1 MESLRNK
8 NILLGVT
15 GGIAAY
21 KSAEIV
27 RGLKKLGSSVRVV
40 MTKSAQEFITPLTL
54 QALSGNPVSTDLLD
68 AEAEAA
74 MGHIELSRW
83 ADAVLIAPATAN
95 TLAKLSSGRADDL
108 LSSITLAFDGT
119 IGLAPAMNQAM
130 WSDERTQSNIKNLED
145 KNFSLYGPGSG
156 EQACG
161 DVGLGRMLEPSEI
174 IERLASL
181 FEAGSLSNKSV
192 LITAGPTQEPIDPV
206 RYVTN
211 RSSGKM
217 GYALAE
223 AATELGAQVTLVSG
237 PVNLEAP
244 SSCHLV
250 SVKTAEEMYEAVMHH
265 AKGKDIYIGTAAVAD
280 YSPLTVKASK
290 IKKDINNSPLVL
302 EMKENQ
308 DILKAVSELE
318 DRPYV
323 VGFAAET
330 EDLLKN
336 ARKKLKK
343 KKLDLIIANDVSDN
357 SIGFDSNENEVTLIT
372 DSTELLFDRDSKK
385 KISKKIL
392 EFISK
397 TSRFRDGEI
406 LNLEK
411 EKEDMKKMREMYESK

>member
-1 MESLRNK
+1 VKSLINK

-27 RGLKKLGSSVRVV
+27 RGLKKAGSSVRVV
-40 MTKSAQEFITPLTL
+40 MTQSAKEFITPLTL

-68 AEAEAA
+68 VEAEAA
-74 MGHIELSRW
+74 MGHIELARW
-83 ADAVLIAPATAN
+83 ADAILIAPATAN

-108 LSSITLAFDGT
+108 LSSITLAFDGP

-130 WSDERTQSNIKNLED
+130 WKDERTQSNIQNLEH

-174 IERLASL
+174 IELFASL
-181 FEAGSLSNKSV
+181 FEAGTMSNKSI

-206 RYVTN
+206 RYLTN

-223 AATELGAQVTLVSG
+223 AAVEAGAQVTLVSG
-237 PVNLEAP
+237 PVNIEPPAR
-244 SSCHLV
+244 CNLV
-250 SVKTAEEMYEAVMHH
+250 SVKTAEEMYEAVIHH
-265 AKGKDIYIGTAAVAD
+265 IKKKDIYIGTAAVAD
-280 YSPLTVKASK
+280 YSPTKVEGSK
-290 IKKDINNSPLVL
+290 IKKDRSNSPLIL
-302 EMKENQ
+302 EMKENK
-308 DILKAVSELE
+308 DILKEVSELE
-318 DRPYV
+318 DKPYM

-330 EDLLKN
+330 DDLLEN
-336 ARKKLKK
+336 ARKKLET
-343 KKLDLIIANDVSDN
+343 KKLDLIIANDVSDK

-372 DSTELLFDRDSKK
+372 SSEELLLDRDSKK
-385 KISKKIL
+385 KIAKKIL
-392 EFISK
+392 EFIS
-397 TSRFRDGEI
+397 S
-406 LNLEK
+406 N
-411 EKEDMKKMREMYESK
+411 S

>member
-1 MESLRNK
+1 MESLINK

-27 RGLKKLGSSVRVV
+27 RGLKKAGSSVRVV
-40 MTKSAQEFITPLTL
+40 MTQSAQEFITPLTL

-74 MGHIELSRW
+74 MGHIELARW
-83 ADAVLIAPATAN
+83 ADAILIAPATAN
-95 TLAKLSSGRADDL
+95 TIARLSSGRADDL
-108 LSSITLAFDGT
+108 LSSITLAFDGPV
-119 IGLAPAMNQAM
+119 GLAPAMNQAM
-130 WSDERTQSNIKNLED
+130 WKDERTQSNIKNLENKD
-145 KNFSLYGPGSG
+145 FSLYGPGSG

-174 IERLASL
+174 VELFASL

-223 AATELGAQVTLVSG
+223 AAVEAGAQVTLVSG
-237 PVNLEAP
+237 PVNIKPPAT
-244 SSCHLV
+244 CNLV
-250 SVKTAEEMYEAVMHH
+250 PVETAQEMYDAVMHH
-265 AKGKDIYIGTAAVAD
+265 VRGKDVYIGTAAVAD
-280 YSPLTVKASK
+280 YSPSKVESSK
-290 IKKDINNSPLVL
+290 IKKKGNNEALVL
-302 EMKENQ
+302 KMKENQ
-308 DILKAVSELE
+308 DILKTISDMK
-318 DRPYV
+318 DRPYT

-336 ARKKLKK
+336 ARKKLEKK
-343 KKLDLIIANDVSDN
+343 KIDLIIANDVSDK
-357 SIGFDSNENEVTLIT
+357 SIGFDSEENEVTLIT
-372 DSTELLFDRDSKK
+372 NSEEVLLDRSSKK
-385 KISKKIL
+385 KIAKRIV
-392 EFISK
+392 EFIS
-397 TSRFRDGEI
+397 G
-406 LNLEK
+406 N
-411 EKEDMKKMREMYESK
+411 

>member
-1 MESLRNK
+1 MESLINK

-27 RGLKKLGSSVRVV
+27 RGLKKAGSSVRVV
-40 MTKSAQEFITPLTL
+40 MTQSAQEFITPLTL

-74 MGHIELSRW
+74 MGHIELARW
-83 ADAVLIAPATAN
+83 ADAILIAPATAN
-95 TLAKLSSGRADDL
+95 TIARLSSGRADDL
-108 LSSITLAFDGT
+108 LSSITLAFDGP

-130 WSDERTQSNIKNLED
+130 WKDERTQSNIKNLEIKD
-145 KNFSLYGPGSG
+145 FSLYGPGSG

-161 DVGLGRMLEPSEI
+161 DIGLGRMLEPSEI
-174 IERLASL
+174 VELFASL
-181 FEAGSLSNKSV
+181 FKAGSLSNKSV

-223 AATELGAQVTLVSG
+223 AAVEAGAQVTLVSG
-237 PVNLEAP
+237 PVNIKPPAN
-244 SSCHLV
+244 CNLV
-250 SVKTAEEMYEAVMHH
+250 SVETAQEMYDAVVHH
-265 AKGKDIYIGTAAVAD
+265 VKGKDFYIGTAAVAD
-280 YSPLTVKASK
+280 YSPAKVEGTK
-290 IKKDINNSPLVL
+290 IKKNGNNESLVL

-308 DILKAVSELE
+308 DILKTVSEME

-336 ARKKLKK
+336 ARKKLEKK
-343 KKLDLIIANDVSDN
+343 KIDLIIANDVSNKD
-357 SIGFDSNENEVTLIT
+357 IGFDSEENEVTLIT
-372 DSTELLFDRDSKK
+372 SSEELLLDRDSKK

-392 EFISK
+392 EFISNN
-397 TSRFRDGEI
+397 S
-406 LNLEK
+406 
-411 EKEDMKKMREMYESK
+411 